1 MSYNLFGDD
10 MEIVTNLILIVFPI
24 MMYLVFSCYN
34 VLVNKNV
41 EKIFFIVTIFT
52 SLYFSLMN
60 DLGYEGILI
69 CCNIPILI
77 CYLKKEPMLAVILS
91 ILVIIFGYTK
101 YDINIWIM
109 IGKHLLYLI
118 TYLYLDKKKYE
129 KELFLKISAVIQG
142 FFISF
147 EYFMRTNQGIDKVFG
162 LIGYTLLI
170 YFMTFFCIYL
180 FRLADRVTN
189 LYLDMNKVK
198 EENKLKNSLFKLTH
212 EIKNPLAVC
221 KGYLDM
227 MNLGDKDKSQRY
239 TNIIKSEIERSLNIM
254 SDFMDY
260 SKIKVNKEIFDMV
273 VLLDELYDSFKVLFY
288 DKNIVFDYENEYD
301 DIYLWGDYERL
312 KQVFINILKNSV
324 ESISGKEGKITLK
337 VRVDG
342 KQVEVIVSDN
352 GEGMSEEE
360 LDKMKEMF
368 YTTKKNGTGLGVA
381 LSNEIVVAHNGV
393 LKYNSVKGEGTECI
407 VKLPL

>member
-1 MSYNLFGDD
+1 
-10 MEIVTNLILIVFPI
+10 
-24 MMYLVFSCYN
+24 
-34 VLVNKNV
+34 
-41 EKIFFIVTIFT
+41 
-52 SLYFSLMN
+52 
-60 DLGYEGILI
+60 
-69 CCNIPILI
+69 
-77 CYLKKEPMLAVILS
+77 
-91 ILVIIFGYTK
+91 
-101 YDINIWIM
+101 
-109 IGKHLLYLI
+109 
-118 TYLYLDKKKYE
+118 
-129 KELFLKISAVIQG
+129 
-142 FFISF
+142 
-147 EYFMRTNQGIDKVFG
+147 
-162 LIGYTLLI
+162 
-170 YFMTFFCIYL
+170 
-180 FRLADRVTN
+180 
-189 LYLDMNKVK
+189 
-198 EENKLKNSLFKLTH
+198 
-212 EIKNPLAVC
+212 
-221 KGYLDM
+221 
-227 MNLGDKDKSQRY
+227 
-239 TNIIKSEIERSLNIM
+239 
-254 SDFMDY
+254 
-260 SKIKVNKEIFDMV
+260 MV

-337 VRVDG
+337 VHVDG